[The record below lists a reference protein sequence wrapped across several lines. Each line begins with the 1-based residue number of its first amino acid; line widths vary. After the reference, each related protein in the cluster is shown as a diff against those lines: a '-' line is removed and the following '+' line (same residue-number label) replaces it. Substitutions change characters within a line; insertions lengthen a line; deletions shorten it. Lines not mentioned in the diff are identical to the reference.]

1 MCTVVLT
8 LRPGHAW
15 PLLLGANRDE
25 RFDRPWDAPAAHWP
39 DHPGIVAGR
48 DRLGGGTWMAVGSS
62 VVAAVLNRPGSLGP
76 APGKLSR
83 GALPLAAAGHLS
95 AAAAAAAL
103 ARIDASQYRPF
114 NMVLADRASAWFV
127 RGLGSGRPE
136 AQALAPG
143 THIVTSHDPDDP
155 ASERGAAHLPRFRS
169 APAPDPGSGD
179 WAAWTALLSDATDGA
194 AAINV
199 PARNGFG
206 TVCSSLVG
214 LPAAGAAVW
223 LFAAGPPDQA
233 PFCPVAL
240 LP

>member
-1 MCTVVLT
+1 MCTVVLK

-25 RFDRPWDAPAAHWP
+25 RIDRPWDVPGAHWP
-39 DHPGIVAGR
+39 DSPGIVAGR
-48 DRLGGGTWMAVGSS
+48 DMLGGGTWMAIGRT

-83 GALPLAAAGHLS
+83 GALPLAAAGHAS
-95 AAAAAAAL
+95 ATTAAAAL
-103 ARIDASQYRPF
+103 VGLDAGAYRPF
-114 NMVLADRASAWFV
+114 NMVVADQASAWFV
-127 RGLGSGRPE
+127 RGLGSGRPD
-136 AQALAPG
+136 AWALTPG

-155 ASERGAAHLPRFRS
+155 ASLRGAAQLPRFRS
-169 APAPDPGSGD
+169 APAPDPSTGH
-179 WAAWTALLSDATDGA
+179 WTSWSTLLADRTGGA

-199 PARNGFG
+199 PAHDGFG

-214 LPAAGAAVW
+214 VPAQGAPVW

-233 PFCPVAL
+233 PFRPVAAAS
-240 LP
+240 